1 MKNTLATILCLSL
14 FSFQIVKGNKTQ
26 HPVEIAKDTTIQYID
41 LVHCTHTDYGYTDH
55 PVIIEEL
62 QTRFFD
68 MAVSLALKSEGA
80 KQPFVWTAE
89 SMEPVER
96 WWREA
101 SAERRK
107 GLLRLIGNKQ
117 ISINALPF
125 NFNPVAPDA
134 QLNTMT
140 NWVNKDLWGKFQ
152 PNVGMQSD
160 VTGFSRA
167 AAIKLLDKGIKYAWT
182 GINEHKAKSPF
193 PQPYPF
199 WWKMPDGRKMLVWCG
214 LSYWEGFSF
223 FAEKEWRS
231 QQREASNL
239 QFWSPREGDMLQADE
254 ASVRKAHKICL
265 ERVKQIKKDGY
276 PYDFISV
283 TITNQWRIDNDGPF
297 PGLPAFVQKWNELG
311 LKPKLNL
318 VTVDQAMQKIE
329 KRIGKVIPEHQG
341 EWLDWWSFGIAANP
355 RELSVSR
362 QAANYLEAALS
373 PVWGTISTEVLAKS
387 DEINRL
393 LCRYYEHTFA
403 ANESLSNP
411 AGVMQLGQLNEKG
424 TFAYRPYEKA
434 KWLLA
439 QRVSNHLSNEAEGLY
454 VVNTH
459 KNDFSG
465 WIELDPVAFRGI
477 DYKSIENVETKER
490 LSIKHAGVTKFWAN
504 KLPHG
509 KMNRFMLSTEEPGM
523 QVKTKAKPEIRTDK
537 NNWPQYIKWQ
547 GMTKPLITE
556 GLAGISSLQIKGSQW
571 SVSSIF
577 KMPDSTRFTKLKE
590 TVTEIN
596 STSEQDAIVEETEY
610 SIKYIQKIKHPRMKW
625 ATRQLEIFKNEPKIS
640 VEVKFDRISSTA
652 PEVIFVDFPLPKELK
667 SPLASTGGLPY
678 YLYTDQLPNSCKDYF
693 AVDSWVA
700 YKDSTYESWV
710 WTTHDAPMVTFGAHN
725 LDAKIK
731 NAPDNVNV
739 VKSMVYNNTWEVNY
753 LVDSP
758 GDMTFKYDLNWRQDN
773 ISPEEITEIAKTNLF
788 PPVVFRNP
796 PTKANLISNKSM
808 YE

>member
-1 MKNTLATILCLSL
+1 MKNILTITLCLLL
-14 FSFQIVKGNKTQ
+14 FSFKNVKGKTPG
-26 HPVEIAKDTTIQYID
+26 HPVGIEKDTTIQYID
-41 LVHCTHTDYGYTDH
+41 IVHCTHTDYGYTDH

-68 MAVSLALKSEGA
+68 MAVSLGLKSEGA

-89 SMEPVER
+89 AMEPVER
-96 WWREA
+96 WWNEA
-101 SAERRK
+101 TPERRK

-167 AAIKLLDKGIKYAWT
+167 AAAKLLDKGIKYAWT
-182 GINEHKAKSPF
+182 GINEHKASSPF

-199 WWKMPDGRKMLVWCG
+199 WWKMPDGRRMLVWCG

-223 FAEKEWRS
+223 FTEKEWRS
-231 QQREASNL
+231 EQREASNL
-239 QFWSPREGDMLQADE
+239 QFWSPREGDMLQPDE
-254 ASVRKAHKICL
+254 VSVRKAHKICL
-265 ERVKQIKKDGY
+265 ERVKQMKKGGY

-297 PGLPAFVQKWNELG
+297 PGLTAFVQKWNELE
-311 LKPKLNL
+311 LQPKLNL
-318 VTVDQAMQKIE
+318 VTVDHAMERIE
-329 KRIGKVIPEHQG
+329 KRIGKVIPEHEG
-341 EWLDWWSFGIAANP
+341 EWPDWWSFGIAANP

-362 QAANYLEAALS
+362 QAARYLEVALS
-373 PVWGTISTEVLAKS
+373 PAWGTISTKVQAKS

-393 LCRYYEHTFA
+393 LCRYYEHTFS

-411 AGVMQLGQLNEKG
+411 NGIMQLGQLNEKG
-424 TFAYRPYEKA
+424 TFAYRSYEKA

-439 QRVSNHLSNEAEGLY
+439 QRVSNLLSNKTEGLY
-454 VVNTH
+454 VINTH
-459 KNDFSG
+459 KNEYSG
-465 WIELDPVAFRGI
+465 WIELDPIAFRGI

-490 LSIKHAGVTKFWAN
+490 ISIKNGGGTKFWASN
-504 KLPHG
+504 LKNG
-509 KMNRFMLSTEEPGM
+509 KINRFMLSTEMSKPIQEE
-523 QVKTKAKPEIRTDK
+523 TKPEIRTDK
-537 NNWPQYIKWQ
+537 NNWPEYIKWD
-547 GMTKPLITE
+547 GMAKPLITE
-556 GLAGISSLQIKGSQW
+556 GLAEISSLEINGSQW

-577 KMPDSTRFTKLKE
+577 KMQDSIRLAKLKE

-596 STSEQDAIVEETEY
+596 SISENDAMVEETQY

-640 VEVKFDRISSTA
+640 IEVKFDRISSIA
-652 PEVIFVDFPLPKELK
+652 PEVIFIDFPLPKELK
-667 SPLASTGGLPY
+667 SPLASSGGLPY

-700 YKDSTYESWV
+700 YSTSNYGSWV

-725 LDAKIK
+725 LDARIK
-731 NAPDNVNV
+731 KAPDNVNV
-739 VKSMVYNNTWEVNY
+739 IKSMVYNNTWEVNY
-753 LVDSP
+753 LVDCP
-758 GDMTFKYDLNWRQDN
+758 GEMSFKYDLDWRQN
-773 ISPEEITEIAKTNLF
+773 NLESVEINEIARANLF

-796 PTKANLISNKSM
+796 ATKANPISNKSM
-808 YE
+808 FE